1 MCEVK
6 YDGRMFDNLVRLK
19 KEIKEL
25 LMTIDAVMNDM
36 TLKKVNLKQHKK
48 LEDDMNNYYRELK
61 KLTLN
66 GVDITQQKK
75 ERGLNCP
82 LFLLCYH
89 FLHILQRRYYITYLL
104 FFFLTLSPSLLHKL
118 RLRYRYPCIS
128 SSCYISSFSF
138 FHFFRW
144 V

>member
-19 KEIKEL
+19 KEIEEL

-48 LEDDMNNYYRELK
+48 LEDDMNSYYRELK

-66 GVDITQQKK
+66 
-75 ERGLNCP
+75 
-82 LFLLCYH
+82 
-89 FLHILQRRYYITYLL
+89 
-104 FFFLTLSPSLLHKL
+104 
-118 RLRYRYPCIS
+118 
-128 SSCYISSFSF
+128 
-138 FHFFRW
+138 
-144 V
+144 

>member
-1 MCEVK
+1 MKEVK

-25 LMTIDAVMNDM
+25 LVTIDAVMNDM

-66 GVDITQQKK
+66 
-75 ERGLNCP
+75 
-82 LFLLCYH
+82 
-89 FLHILQRRYYITYLL
+89 
-104 FFFLTLSPSLLHKL
+104 
-118 RLRYRYPCIS
+118 
-128 SSCYISSFSF
+128 
-138 FHFFRW
+138 
-144 V
+144 

>member
-1 MCEVK
+1 MDSLNKIKAERKKMCEIK

-48 LEDDMNNYYRELK
+48 LEDDMNSYYSELK

-66 GVDITQQKK
+66 
-75 ERGLNCP
+75 
-82 LFLLCYH
+82 
-89 FLHILQRRYYITYLL
+89 
-104 FFFLTLSPSLLHKL
+104 
-118 RLRYRYPCIS
+118 
-128 SSCYISSFSF
+128 
-138 FHFFRW
+138 
-144 V
+144 